1 MHHPYRPQPPQ
12 SPQSPRRSRPGRLAV
27 CVAALLLATACATD
41 DGKDAPATDRADA
54 VRTPKA
60 DTVFDYQLGGPY
72 PPDGAVRAV
81 SRDRSAKPAEGLYN
95 VCYVNAFQAQPGDAI
110 AWWKKKH
117 PDLLLKNDDG
127 SLVVDEDWKE
137 PLLDISTSGKRRALM
152 DVVGPWIDGCATSGY
167 DAVEPDN
174 LDSYERSDDH
184 LTPRHA
190 AAFAELLAERAHS
203 RGLAIAQKNTTDL
216 LPQRGRIG
224 FDFAVVE
231 ECAAYKE
238 CGDFADAYDDKV
250 FAVEYTRKDYR
261 TACDTW
267 GDRLSITLRDLD
279 VSPKGTKGH
288 VFAQC

>member
-1 MHHPYRPQPPQ
+1 MHRPYRPHRPDHLF
-12 SPQSPRRSRPGRLAV
+12 RSRPGRLAA
-27 CVAALLLATACATD
+27 CAAALVLATACSTD
-41 DGKDAPATDRADA
+41 DGKDTPATDRAGTVRAPEADA
-54 VRTPKA
+54 
-60 DTVFDYQLGGPY
+60 VFDYQLGGPY
-72 PPDGAVRAV
+72 SPADAVQAV
-81 SRDRSAKPAEGLYN
+81 SRDRSAKPAKGLYN

-117 PDLLLKNDDG
+117 PDLLLKDDDG
-127 SLVVDEDWKE
+127 SLVVDDDWEE
-137 PLLDISTSGKRRALM
+137 PLLDISTPGKRRELM
-152 DVVGPWIDGCATSGY
+152 DVVGPWIDGCAKSGY

-174 LDSYERSDDH
+174 LDSYERSDDL
-184 LTPRHA
+184 LTPKHA
-190 AAFAELLAERAHS
+190 AAFAKLLAERAHS

-216 LPQRGRIG
+216 LPERGRIG

-261 TACDTW
+261 NACDAW
-267 GDRLSITLRDLD
+267 ADRLSITLRDRD
-279 VSPKGTKGH
+279 VSPKGTKRY